1 MFYRSQ
7 VVSKM
12 PKVPSSFI
20 RAIDSSIYIV
30 ERFLKQRFGI
40 DYSFQ
45 NNIYILDKDTEAIE
59 ENAAIRRNFNGLIE
73 SIDKLSRKTDSSEI
87 LDLFT
92 KLKAILN
99 YFYGLPGD
107 SSSVYNYLIQN
118 MIREK
123 SITCESVIHEIS
135 KRLSP
140 DEQAVK
146 DELDRLSDEISR
158 LQYETIPLGKYF
170 SDTGDIALYYEAIE
184 QAAQENDLSIDE
196 LGINVL
202 SHEIFHAAHFSWM
215 EESGVLENP
224 DQNMI
229 DRNAALESLAQYCC
243 IRFAAEKQHGEDL
256 YDWTVKTAV
265 LHPFPNW
272 GYAGGSILNRAYEK
286 RSSKYG
292 INVTDFDFNAAYAVS
307 MISSTRTRILLSNMN
322 KKM

>member
-1 MFYRSQ
+1 
-7 VVSKM
+7 
-12 PKVPSSFI
+12 
-20 RAIDSSIYIV
+20 
-30 ERFLKQRFGI
+30 
-40 DYSFQ
+40 
-45 NNIYILDKDTEAIE
+45 
-59 ENAAIRRNFNGLIE
+59 
-73 SIDKLSRKTDSSEI
+73 
-87 LDLFT
+87 
-92 KLKAILN
+92 
-99 YFYGLPGD
+99 
-107 SSSVYNYLIQN
+107 
-118 MIREK
+118 
-123 SITCESVIHEIS
+123 
-135 KRLSP
+135 
-140 DEQAVK
+140 
-146 DELDRLSDEISR
+146 
-158 LQYETIPLGKYF
+158 
-170 SDTGDIALYYEAIE
+170 
-184 QAAQENDLSIDE
+184 
-196 LGINVL
+196 
-202 SHEIFHAAHFSWM
+202 M